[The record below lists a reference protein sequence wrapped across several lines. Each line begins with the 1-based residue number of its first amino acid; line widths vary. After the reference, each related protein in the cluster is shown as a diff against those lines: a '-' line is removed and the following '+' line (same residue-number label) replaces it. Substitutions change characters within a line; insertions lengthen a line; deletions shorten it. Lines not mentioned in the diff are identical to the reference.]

1 MHSTQCSK
9 YCKDTQGVKRVE
21 GRPHYKTGYNVD
33 NCFIKNV
40 HRYTWTILCHST
52 WLHSWVWR
60 RKAWGKKCK
69 ILPSQLLSTLLQ
81 INNHLQDWK
90 FRASSSTY
98 VFCRKGIKEKVS
110 IQGGPLPACLNL
122 RGISGLRSLSYF
134 DLSFP
139 GYFDTHLTYLGSRN
153 WRILCRKKYPASLL
167 TKEARLGCYNFFF
180 LFTRRRQTKTLW
192 QHLYNFLNFLLAFVY
207 FSTSFILLKF

>member
-1 MHSTQCSK
+1 MEAESMGQKVQNFALSASLHPSCKST
-9 YCKDTQGVKRVE
+9 
-21 GRPHYKTGYNVD
+21 
-33 NCFIKNV
+33 I
-40 HRYTWTILCHST
+40 I
-52 WLHSWVWR
+52 
-60 RKAWGKKCK
+60 CK
-69 ILPSQLLSTLLQ
+69 ILKSG
-81 INNHLQDWK
+81 
-90 FRASSSTY
+90 ASSSTY
-98 VFCRKGIKEKVS
+98 VFCMKGIKEKVS

-122 RGISGLRSLSYF
+122 RGISRLRSLSYF

-153 WRILCRKKYPASLL
+153 WRILCKKYPASLL

-192 QHLYNFLNFLLAFVY
+192 QHLYNFHNFLLAFVY

>member
-1 MHSTQCSK
+1 MEAESMGQKVQNFALSAPLHPSANQQSFARLK
-9 YCKDTQGVKRVE
+9 ISSIIINFKD
-21 GRPHYKTGYNVD
+21 Y
-33 NCFIKNV
+33 I
-40 HRYTWTILCHST
+40 
-52 WLHSWVWR
+52 
-60 RKAWGKKCK
+60 
-69 ILPSQLLSTLLQ
+69 
-81 INNHLQDWK
+81 
-90 FRASSSTY
+90 
-98 VFCRKGIKEKVS
+98 FCRKGIKEKVS

-122 RGISGLRSLSYF
+122 RGISCLRSLSYF

-153 WRILCRKKYPASLL
+153 WRILCKKYPASLL

>member
-1 MHSTQCSK
+1 MFTATHERYIAT
-9 YCKDTQGVKRVE
+9 
-21 GRPHYKTGYNVD
+21 
-33 NCFIKNV
+33 V
-40 HRYTWTILCHST
+40 HDCI
-52 WLHSWVWR
+52 VGNGG
-60 RKAWGKKCK
+60 GKLEAKSAKFC
-69 ILPSQLLSTLLQ
+69 PLSFSPPLLQ

-90 FRASSSTY
+90 SRASSSTY

-122 RGISGLRSLSYF
+122 RGISSLRSLSYF

-153 WRILCRKKYPASLL
+153 WRILCRKKYPVSLL